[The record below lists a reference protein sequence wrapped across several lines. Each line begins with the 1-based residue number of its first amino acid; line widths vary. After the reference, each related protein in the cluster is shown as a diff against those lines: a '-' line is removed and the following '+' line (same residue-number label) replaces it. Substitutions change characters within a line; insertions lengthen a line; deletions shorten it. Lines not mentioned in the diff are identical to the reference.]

1 MFSRSSSFKIQAHA
15 MFFDGSV
22 NSTST
27 VMANLH
33 QMFIEAAMKMYR
45 YVRCLAVRKQPKP
58 AMLISESRLV
68 ADQTGRVEAAV

>member
-1 MFSRSSSFKIQAHA
+1 

-27 VMANLH
+27 VTANMH

-58 AMLISESRLV
+58 AMLISKSRRV
-68 ADQTGRVEAAV
+68 ADPVSRIPAAV